1 MPQKNTDNKL
11 FYFVLLM
18 AMLLSACSS
27 SDNTIAPEQVIVE
40 YDQLYDMPE
49 KPLSFNDDVLPV
61 LEKRCIACHGCYDAP
76 CQLKLTSAQG
86 VFRGSNKDKVYD
98 GARITAAEPTR
109 LFVDAM
115 TTAQWRGKKFSPVL
129 YEKSEA
135 ENNNPVRNLEQSVL
149 YRMLR
154 LKQLNP
160 QARTGLLSDKF
171 DLSLDREQSCPTIDE
186 FDDYALRHAE
196 GGMPFAMPNL
206 SQQEYKTLVH
216 WVAQG
221 SSVDDDLPPSAT
233 AKKQIEKW
241 EAFLNGSSNQADDN
255 KVQLVSR
262 YLFEH
267 LFHAH
272 LHFENTGSREFYRL
286 VRSSTPPGEE
296 VRVIASRR
304 PYGEADE
311 DVYYRFVRNQG
322 SVVAKQHMVY
332 ELSSQRMKRYRELF
346 YDVDYE
352 VASLPSYAPAVASN
366 PIKTFA
372 DIPVKSRYKFL
383 LDEARFFIEGF
394 IKGPVCRG
402 QVALNVI
409 EDQFWVVF
417 FDPDALI
424 ASANDAFLKKNA
436 DKLASPSELE
446 DTFNLLS
453 VNLHY
458 KDLFREYVHER
469 EKEVL
474 AFKPVDLSKAMS
486 YLWKGDKNASVGNKN
501 AALTIFRHLDS
512 ASVNYGLLGDYPETA
527 WILDYAIFERIHY
540 LLVAGFDVYGN
551 AGHQLNTRLYMDILR
566 TEGEDYF
573 LAFLPVDVRLQVR
586 DGWYQGIRKS
596 NKNDAGKVQWL
607 NKELVTGYK
616 TDDAQRELYRSI
628 LAYLGPMAG
637 DGDFINRCD
646 DNKCARAS
654 DKNIL
659 RADNA
664 MKKAARMDGE
674 IVQFLPDLAF
684 VRVLMGGD
692 AKQDRAYTMIYNKA
706 YKTVSSLLEED
717 KPGAFRDYQFD
728 TQTIVPWLEGSY
740 PNFFYVVEL
749 DAIEDFVA
757 SYNAISSLRE
767 YEIFVARYGVR
778 RTSEDFWPQ
787 VDWFNQQYLREQPVR
802 AGVFDLNRY
811 QNR

>member
-1 MPQKNTDNKL
+1 
-11 FYFVLLM
+11 
-18 AMLLSACSS
+18 MLLSACSS
-27 SDNTIAPEQVIVE
+27 SDKTIAPEQAIVE
-40 YDQLYDMPE
+40 YDLLYDLPK

-76 CQLKLTSAQG
+76 CQLKLTSAEG
-86 VFRGSNKDKVYD
+86 VLRGANKNKVYD

-115 TTAQWRGKKFSPVL
+115 STAQWRDKKFSPVL
-129 YEKSEA
+129 YEKSDDEK
-135 ENNNPVRNLEQSVL
+135 NNPVRNLEQSVL

-154 LKQLNP
+154 LKQLHP
-160 QARTGLLSDKF
+160 QARTGLLSGKF
-171 DLSLDREQSCPTIDE
+171 DLSLDRKQSCPTIKE
-186 FDDYALRHAE
+186 FDDYASKHAE
-196 GGMPFAMPNL
+196 AGMPFAMPNL
-206 SQQEYKTLVH
+206 SRQEYKTLVH
-216 WVAQG
+216 WLAQG
-221 SSVDDDLPPSAT
+221 SPTEKDLPPSPSA
-233 AKKQIEKW
+233 AKQIKKW
-241 EAFLNGSSNQADDN
+241 EAFLNGESNRE
-255 KVQLVSR
+255 KLVSR

-272 LHFENTGSREFYRL
+272 LHFENTGNREFYRL
-286 VRSSTPPGEE
+286 VRSATPPGEA
-296 VRVIASRR
+296 VKVIATRR

-311 DVYYRFVRNQG
+311 DVFYRIVRNQG

-332 ELSSQRMKRYRELF
+332 KLSAQRMKRYQQLF

-352 VASLPSYAPAVASN
+352 VATLPSYAPAVASN
-366 PIKTFA
+366 PIRAFA

-383 LDEARFFIEGF
+383 LDDARFFIEGF

-417 FDPDALI
+417 FDPEAPI
-424 ASANDAFLKKNA
+424 ASANDDFLKRNA
-436 DKLASPSELE
+436 DKLATPAELE
-446 DTFNLLS
+446 DTFKLLS

-458 KDLFREYVHER
+458 KDLFREYVKER
-469 EKEVL
+469 EKPVL
-474 AFKPVDLSKAMS
+474 DFQAIELPDAMR
-486 YLWKGDKNASVGNKN
+486 YLWNGKDKSKSDVLNKN
-501 AALTIFRHLDS
+501 AALTVFRHLDS
-512 ASVNYGLLGDYPETA
+512 ASVNYGLLGDFPETA
-527 WILDYAIFERIHY
+527 WILDYSVFERIHY

-573 LAFLPVDVRLQVR
+573 LAFLPADVRVQVR

-607 NKELVTGYK
+607 NKELVKGYK
-616 TDDAQRELYRSI
+616 TDDTQRELYQSI
-628 LAYLGPMAG
+628 VAYLGAAAG

-646 DNKCARAS
+646 NDKCARAS

-692 AKQDRAYTMIYNKA
+692 AGQDRAYTMIYNKA

-728 TQTIVPWLEGSY
+728 TQTILPWLEGSY
-740 PNFFYVVEL
+740 PNFFYVVKL
-749 DAIEDFVA
+749 DEIEKFVE
-757 SYNAISSLRE
+757 SYNAISNLRE

-778 RTSEDFWPQ
+778 RTSEDFWSQ
-787 VDWFNQQYLREQPVR
+787 VDWFNQQFLREQPVK
-802 AGVFDLNRY
+802 AGIFDLNRY

>member
-1 MPQKNTDNKL
+1 MPQKNMDFK
-11 FYFVLLM
+11 FIYFVLLM
-18 AMLLSACSS
+18 LMLLSACSP
-27 SDNTIAPEQVIVE
+27 SDKTIEPEQAIVE
-40 YDQLYDMPE
+40 YDLLYDLP
-49 KPLSFNDDVLPV
+49 KQKLSFNNDVLPV

-76 CQLKLTSAQG
+76 CQLKLTSTEG
-86 VFRGSNKDKVYD
+86 VYRGANKNKVYD
-98 GARITAAEPTR
+98 GARITAAEPSR

-115 TTAQWRGKKFSPVL
+115 TTAQWRSKNFSPVL
-129 YEKSEA
+129 YEKPEA
-135 ENNNPVRNLEQSVL
+135 ENNNPVKNLEQSVL

-154 LKQLNP
+154 LKQLHP

-171 DLSLDREQSCPTIDE
+171 DLSLDRKQSCPTIDE
-186 FDDYALRHAE
+186 FDAYAQKHAE

-206 SQQEYKTLVH
+206 SRDEYKTLVH

-221 SSVDDDLPPSAT
+221 SPVQADLLPST
-233 AKKQIEKW
+233 SAKKQIEKW
-241 EAFLNGSSNQADDN
+241 EAFFNGESK

-272 LHFENTGSREFYRL
+272 LHFAKTADREFYRL
-286 VRSSTPPGEE
+286 VRSSTPPGET
-296 VRVIASRR
+296 VKVIATRR

-311 DVYYRFVRNQG
+311 HIYYRIVRNQG

-332 ELSSQRMKRYRELF
+332 ELSAQRMKRYKALF

-352 VASLPSYAPAVASN
+352 VTALPSYAPAVASN
-366 PIKTFA
+366 PIKAFA
-372 DIPVKSRYKFL
+372 AIPVKSRYKFL

-417 FDPDALI
+417 FDPDAPLV
-424 ASANDAFLKKNA
+424 SANDSFLKNNA

-458 KDLFREYVHER
+458 KKLFREYVQER
-469 EKEVL
+469 EKE
-474 AFKPVDLSKAMS
+474 ALSFQPIALSNAMK
-486 YLWKGDKNASVGNKN
+486 YLWNGGRQSATAAPNKN

-512 ASVNYGLLGDYPETA
+512 ASVNFGLLGDYPETA
-527 WILDYAIFERIHY
+527 WILDYSIFERIHY

-573 LAFLPVDVRLQVR
+573 LAFLPVATRLQVR
-586 DGWYQGIRKS
+586 DSWYQGLRRS

-607 NKELVTGYK
+607 DKELVNGYK
-616 TDDAQRELYRSI
+616 TDDAQRELYRAI
-628 LAYLGPMAG
+628 AAYLGPVAG

-646 DNKCARAS
+646 NNKCARVT
-654 DKNIL
+654 DKDIL
-659 RADNA
+659 RADSA
-664 MKKAARMDGE
+664 MKKAAKMDGE

-684 VRVLMGGD
+684 VRIVMSG
-692 AKQDRAYTMIYNKA
+692 KPEQDRVYTMIYNKA

-717 KPGAFRDYQFD
+717 TPGTFRDYRFD

-740 PNFFYVVEL
+740 PNFFYVVKL
-749 DAIEDFVA
+749 DEIEDFVE

-778 RTSEDFWPQ
+778 RTSEDFWAQ
-787 VDWFNQQYLREQPVR
+787 VDWFNQQYLRELPVR
-802 AGVFDLNRY
+802 AGIFDLNRY

>member
-1 MPQKNTDNKL
+1 MPKKNTDFKF
-11 FYFVLLM
+11 FYFALLM
-18 AMLLSACSS
+18 ALLLSACSS
-27 SDNTIAPEQVIVE
+27 SDKAIAPEQAIVE
-40 YDQLYDMPE
+40 YGLLYDLP
-49 KPLSFNDDVLPV
+49 KKQLSFKQDVLPV

-76 CQLKLTSAQG
+76 CQLKLTSAEG
-86 VFRGSNKDKVYD
+86 VLRGANKNKVYD

-115 TTAQWRGKKFSPVL
+115 STAQWRSKKFSTVL
-129 YEKSEA
+129 YEKPDA

-154 LKQLNP
+154 LKQLHP

-171 DLSLDREQSCPTIDE
+171 DLSLDRKQSCPTINE
-186 FDDYALRHAE
+186 FDEYALKHAE
-196 GGMPFAMPNL
+196 AGMPFAMPNL
-206 SQQEYKTLVH
+206 SRQEYKTLVH

-221 SSVDDDLPPSAT
+221 SPVEADLPPSAS

-241 EAFLNGSSNQADDN
+241 QAFLNGASN
-255 KVQLVSR
+255 KEKLVSR

-272 LHFENTGSREFYRL
+272 LHFEKTADREFYRL
-286 VRSSTPPGEE
+286 VRSSTPPGEALKI
-296 VRVIASRR
+296 IATRR
-304 PYGEADE
+304 PYGEANE
-311 DVYYRFVRNQG
+311 NVYYRIVRNQG
-322 SVVAKQHMVY
+322 SIVAKQHMVY
-332 ELSSQRMKRYRELF
+332 DLSAQRMKRFRELF
-346 YDVDYE
+346 YEVDYDV
-352 VASLPSYAPAVASN
+352 VALPSYAPEVASN
-366 PIKTFA
+366 PIKAFA
-372 DIPVKSRYKFL
+372 AIPVKSRYKFL

-417 FDPDALI
+417 FDPDAPI
-424 ASANDAFLKKNA
+424 ASANDNFLKENA
-436 DKLASPSELE
+436 DRLASPSELE
-446 DTFNLLS
+446 DTFNLFS
-453 VNLHY
+453 VKLHY
-458 KDLFREYVHER
+458 KKLFREYIRER
-469 EKEVL
+469 EKEAL
-474 AFKPVDLSKAMS
+474 GFQPIDLSDAMK
-486 YLWKGDKNASVGNKN
+486 YLWDGGRKSKDGVVNKN

-512 ASVNYGLLGDYPETA
+512 ASVNFGLLGDYPETA
-527 WILDYAIFERIHY
+527 WILDYSVFERIHY

-573 LAFLPVDVRLQVR
+573 LAFLPVDTRLQVR
-586 DGWYQGIRKS
+586 DRWYQGIREN

-607 NKELVTGYK
+607 EKELVKGYE
-616 TDDAQRELYRSI
+616 TDDAQRELYQTI
-628 LAYLGPMAG
+628 VTYLGSAAG

-646 DNKCARAS
+646 DNKCARAT

-659 RADNA
+659 RADSA
-664 MKKAARMDGE
+664 MKLATQMDGE

-684 VRVLMGGD
+684 VRVVMGGV
-692 AKQDRAYTMIYNKA
+692 AAQDRAYTMIYNKA
-706 YKTVSSLLEED
+706 YKTVSSLLQED
-717 KPGAFRDYQFD
+717 NPGEFRDYRFD

-740 PNFFYVVEL
+740 PNFFYVVKLE
-749 DAIEDFVA
+749 AIENFVE
-757 SYNAISSLRE
+757 SYNAISNFRD

-778 RTSEDFWPQ
+778 RTSENFWSH
-787 VDWFNQQYLREQPVR
+787 VDWFNQQCLREQPVK
-802 AGVFDLNRY
+802 AGIFDLNRY

>member
-1 MPQKNTDNKL
+1 
-11 FYFVLLM
+11 
-18 AMLLSACSS
+18 MLLSACSS
-27 SDNTIAPEQVIVE
+27 SDKSIAPEQVIVE
-40 YDQLYDMPE
+40 YDLLYDLPE
-49 KPLSFNDDVLPV
+49 KPLSFGKDVLPL

-76 CQLKLTSAQG
+76 CQLKLISAEG
-86 VFRGSNKDKVYD
+86 VFRGANKNKVYD

-115 TTAQWRGKKFSPVL
+115 STAQWRGKKFSPVL
-129 YEKSEA
+129 YEKPDT
-135 ENNNPVRNLEQSVL
+135 ENNNPLRNLEQSVL

-154 LKQLNP
+154 LKQLHP

-171 DLSLDREQSCPTIDE
+171 DLALDRKQSCPTIDE
-186 FDDYALRHAE
+186 FDDYALKHAE
-196 GGMPFAMPNL
+196 AGMPFAMPNL
-206 SQQEYKTLVH
+206 SRREYKTLVH

-221 SSVDDDLPPSAT
+221 SPVEGDLPPSSS
-233 AKKQIEKW
+233 AKTQIKKW
-241 EAFLNGSSNQADDN
+241 ETFLNGSSNRE
-255 KVQLVSR
+255 KLVSR

-272 LHFENTGSREFYRL
+272 LHFEDTENREFYRL
-286 VRSSTPPGEE
+286 VRSSTAPGEA
-296 VRVIASRR
+296 VKIIATRR
-304 PYGEADE
+304 PYGEIDE

-322 SVVAKQHMVY
+322 AVVAKQHMVY
-332 ELSSQRMKRYRELF
+332 ALSAQRMKRFNELF

-352 VASLPSYAPAVASN
+352 VAALPSYAPKVASN
-366 PIKTFA
+366 PIKAFA

-417 FDPDALI
+417 FDPDAPI
-424 ASANDAFLKKNA
+424 ASASDAFLKKNA
-436 DKLASPSELE
+436 GKLASPSELE

-458 KDLFREYVHER
+458 KDLFREYVRER
-469 EKEVL
+469 EKPIL
-474 AFKPVDLSKAMS
+474 DFQAIDLSEAMQ
-486 YLWKGDKNASVGNKN
+486 YLWKGDEKSKPGVVNKN

-527 WILDYAIFERIHY
+527 WILDYSVFERIHY

-551 AGHQLNTRLYMDILR
+551 IGHQLNTRLYMDILR

-573 LAFLPVDVRLQVR
+573 LAFLPVAKRLQVR
-586 DGWYQGIRKS
+586 ESWYQGIRKS
-596 NKNDAGKVQWL
+596 NKDDVGKVQWL
-607 NKELVTGYK
+607 NKELVKGYEA
-616 TDDAQRELYRSI
+616 DDAQRELYQSMA
-628 LAYLGPMAG
+628 AYLGPVAG

-646 DNKCARAS
+646 KNECLRAS

-659 RADNA
+659 RADSA
-664 MKKAARMDGE
+664 MKKATKMDGE

-684 VRVLMGGD
+684 VRVLMGG
-692 AKQDRAYTMIYNKA
+692 AAEHDRAYTMIYNKA
-706 YKTVSSLLEED
+706 YKSVSNLLQED
-717 KPGAFRDYQFD
+717 TPGGFRDYRFD

-740 PNFFYVVEL
+740 PNFFYVVKLEE
-749 DAIEDFVA
+749 IEDFVE
-757 SYNAISSLRE
+757 SYNAISDLRE

-778 RTSEDFWPQ
+778 RTSEDFWSQ
-787 VDWFNQQYLREQPVR
+787 ADWFNQQYLREQPVR
-802 AGVFDLNRY
+802 AGIFDLNRY